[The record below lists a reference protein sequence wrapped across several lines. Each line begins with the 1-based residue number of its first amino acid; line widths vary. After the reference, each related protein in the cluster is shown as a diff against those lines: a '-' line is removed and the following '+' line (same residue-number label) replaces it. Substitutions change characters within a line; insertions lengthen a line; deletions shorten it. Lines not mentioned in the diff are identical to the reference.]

1 MQLLKFL
8 KKLYFYLLC
17 FQLID
22 DMLLGELKKHLVYS
36 QNGVTFAAPKTTKG
50 LFFGDVHR
58 HFEILFGKR
67 KKTEKK

>member
-1 MQLLKFL
+1 MQLLNFL

-22 DMLLGELKKHLVYS
+22 DMLLGELKKPLVYS

-58 HFEILFGKR
+58 HFERLFLAKEKNR
-67 KKTEKK
+67 KK